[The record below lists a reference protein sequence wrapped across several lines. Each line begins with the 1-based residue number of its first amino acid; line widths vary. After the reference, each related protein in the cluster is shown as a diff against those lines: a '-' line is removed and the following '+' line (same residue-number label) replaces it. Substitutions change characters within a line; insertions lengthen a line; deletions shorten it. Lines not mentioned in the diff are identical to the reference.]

1 MAKKKARSYNPNTV
15 LIQGQRDV
23 AQAQAARNTAAGIG
37 FNKGFTTA
45 VISGIEEQEKSKA
58 QMDAYASMIKTPDNI
73 MTVDAANRPEILK
86 FVQQTRAKVVEL
98 AKGYKATNDQNLLD
112 AIQMEK
118 AKIGNLNN
126 QLMGFANEQKQ
137 YMMASDKNQIAR
149 GKSFDYKKYDS
160 VYSKNSTL
168 NIDPD
173 GNLGFITDGVYD
185 KWGDMSGKWN
195 VNNNVWGSTML
206 KFDSAIVGN
215 AKKGAGFDG
224 QGIKNN
230 MTELFKQMGPEEVQ
244 VALEQDVTGDAYEN
258 LSFESIWSSGG
269 MDPKFYK
276 GFEGF
281 KNKDGTYKSDWMFD
295 DNNVREATRLM
306 SDYTTDVLKTRH
318 DASYVDP
325 NQRRQQERITPDYI
339 QESRAK
345 VKEVDSV
352 VKGGIT
358 KESLE
363 SITISSKLRST
374 IQENEDGT
382 FSILDSRNQ
391 ERIIDPKKPEE
402 ARQILYGLAGVR
414 SADKSTINMSKL

>member
-1 MAKKKARSYNPNTV
+1 
-15 LIQGQRDV
+15 
-23 AQAQAARNTAAGIG
+23 
-37 FNKGFTTA
+37 
-45 VISGIEEQEKSKA
+45 
-58 QMDAYASMIKTPDNI
+58 
-73 MTVDAANRPEILK
+73 
-86 FVQQTRAKVVEL
+86 
-98 AKGYKATNDQNLLD
+98 
-112 AIQMEK
+112 
-118 AKIGNLNN
+118 
-126 QLMGFANEQKQ
+126 MGFANGQKN
-137 YMMASDKNQIAR
+137 YMIASDKNQIAR

-160 VYSKNSTL
+160 VFSENSKV

-185 KWGDMSGKWN
+185 KWVDMDGRWN
-195 VNNNVWGSTML
+195 VNNNIWGSSML
-206 KFDSAIVGN
+206 KLDSAIVSN
-215 AKKGAGFDG
+215 AKKGAGFDA

-230 MTELFKQMGPEEVQ
+230 VMELFKQMGPEEIQ
-244 VALEQDVTGDAYEN
+244 VAVEQDVTGDAYEN

-269 MDPKFYK
+269 MDPKYYK

-281 KNKDGTYKSDWMFD
+281 KNKDGSYNSDWMFD
-295 DNNVREATRLM
+295 DNNAREATRLM

-318 DASYVDP
+318 DANYVDP
-325 NQRRQQERITPDYI
+325 NQRRQQYTPEYI

-345 VKEVDSV
+345 VKEVDNVIKS
-352 VKGGIT
+352 GIT

-402 ARQILYGLAGVR
+402 ARQILYGLAEVR
-414 SADKSTINMSKL
+414 SADKSKGGGAADNL

>member
-1 MAKKKARSYNPNTV
+1 MAKKRSYNPNTV

-23 AQAQAARNTAAGIG
+23 AQSIAMRNSASGTG
-37 FNKGFTTA
+37 FAKGFTNA
-45 VISGIEEQEKSKA
+45 VLSGIEEQEKSKA
-58 QMDAYASMIKTPDNI
+58 QMDAFNSVIKSPENI
-73 MTVDAANRPEILK
+73 TAVNAANRPEILK
-86 FVQQTRAKVVEL
+86 FVRQTRAKVVDL
-98 AKGYKATNDQNLLD
+98 LKAHKATGDQGILD
-112 AIQMEK
+112 EVEIEK
-118 AKIGNLNN
+118 AKIVNLNN
-126 QLMGFANEQKQ
+126 QLMGFANGQKN

-160 VYSKNSTL
+160 VFSENSKV

-185 KWGDMSGKWN
+185 KWVDMDGRWN
-195 VNNNVWGSTML
+195 VNNNIWGSSML
-206 KFDSAIVGN
+206 KLDSAIVSN
-215 AKKGAGFDG
+215 AKKGAGFDA

-230 MTELFKQMGPEEVQ
+230 VMELFKQMGPEEIQ
-244 VALEQDVTGDAYEN
+244 VAVEQDVTGDAYEN

-269 MDPKFYK
+269 MDPKYYK

-281 KNKDGTYKSDWMFD
+281 KNKDGSYNSDWMFD
-295 DNNVREATRLM
+295 DNNAREATRLM

-318 DASYVDP
+318 DANYVDP
-325 NQRRQQERITPDYI
+325 NQRRQQYTPEYI

-345 VKEVDSV
+345 VKEVDNVIKS
-352 VKGGIT
+352 GIT

-402 ARQILYGLAGVR
+402 ARQILYGLAEVR
-414 SADKSTINMSKL
+414 SADKSKGGGAADNL